1 MPSKPLLDVS
11 HSPLIDGLGPRAL
24 SGVAVIEAGVCALV
38 GGRQVQR
45 LAVGVWEGPGIIHWQ
60 WRLHRHVERS
70 IYLNTGYHSKSLK
83 TGRMSLFQGVRL

>member
-1 MPSKPLLDVS
+1 MVIVSTMPSKPLLDVS

-45 LAVGVWEGPGIIHWQ
+45 LAVGV
-60 WRLHRHVERS
+60 
-70 IYLNTGYHSKSLK
+70 
-83 TGRMSLFQGVRL
+83 